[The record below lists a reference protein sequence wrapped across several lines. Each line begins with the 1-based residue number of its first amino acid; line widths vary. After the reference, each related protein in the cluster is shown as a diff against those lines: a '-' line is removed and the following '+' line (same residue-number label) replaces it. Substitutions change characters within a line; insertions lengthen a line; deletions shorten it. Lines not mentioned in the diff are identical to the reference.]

1 MSRIMAIDWGSK
13 RTGIAV
19 TDPLRI
25 IASPLETVPTDRVFD
40 FLDRYLAAEQV
51 AVIVVGAPFHEDGT
65 PAQVAGQIDKF
76 AARLRK
82 RYPQVQVVRQDER
95 YTSRM
100 AADIILQSGARKK
113 KRRDKS
119 LVDKVSA
126 SLILQAYMDEH
137 DLWGGS
143 GAG

>member
-1 MSRIMAIDWGSK
+1 MARILAIDWGSK

-25 IASPLETVPTDRVFD
+25 IASPLETVPTSQVLDY
-40 FLDRYLAAEQV
+40 LDRYLAAEDV
-51 AVIVVGAPFHEDGT
+51 DLIVLGAPFHDDGT

-82 RYPQVQVVRQDER
+82 RFPGVKVVRQDER
-95 YTSRM
+95 YTSRQ
-100 AADIILQSGARKK
+100 AADIILRSGVRKK
-113 KRRDKS
+113 KRRDKA

-126 SLILQAYMDEH
+126 SLILQAYMDEN
-137 DLWGGS
+137 DLWS
-143 GAG
+143 G